1 MPFLS
6 SPNGSWPDAY
16 ASVEADLNAALAHW
30 EPRIEHIGSTS
41 VPNMHAKPL
50 IDVVVGVDAEAVDV
64 PELRAAI
71 EQLGFRQASHQSSLR
86 RRIFVR
92 RSGGLSVNLHVVPA
106 GGEAWTQLL
115 LTRDLLRQDPE
126 VAASYVAMKQQADVD
141 SGGDY
146 RKYRAR
152 KEAWFAELTPR
163 FAQFHRSRSGGPLD
177 MAALNT
183 GMAYSPVEI
192 LTPVTDPGSG
202 IRVPLD
208 GEWGTQG
215 NPILGP
221 GVTIRPE
228 QGVNDGWAY
237 AEDGGLVQ
245 EFLAPDGTY
254 RIDVVASASPS
265 PN

>member
-6 SPNGSWPDAY
+6 SPDSSWPDAY
-16 ASVEADLNAALAHW
+16 ASVQADLNDALAQW

-41 VPNMHAKPL
+41 VPGLHAKPL

-64 PELRAAI
+64 PELRTAI
-71 EQLGFRQASHQSSLR
+71 EQLGFRQASYQSSLG
-86 RRIFVR
+86 RRIFIR
-92 RSGGLSVNLHVVPA
+92 RTPSPAVNVHLVPHQ
-106 GGEAWTQLL
+106 GEAWTQLL
-115 LTRDLLRQDPE
+115 LTRDLLREDE
-126 VAASYVAMKQQADVD
+126 EAARSYVAMKQAADAE
-141 SGGDY
+141 SAGDY
-146 RKYRAR
+146 RRYRAR

-163 FAQFHRSRSGGPLD
+163 FEEFHRSRSEGPIDL
-177 MAALNT
+177 AALIT

-192 LTPVTDPGSG
+192 LTPVNDPGPG
-202 IRVPLD
+202 IRDPLD

-221 GVTIRPE
+221 GVNIRPE

-245 EFLAPDGTY
+245 EFMAPDGTY
-254 RIDVVASASPS
+254 RIEAVGSASPS
-265 PN
+265 PG